1 MITRFRIIGRTTER
15 TGTRR
20 AGVHT
25 GRGVGVAHLA
35 ALCSLLLVGC
45 AAGRTSS
52 VGAIADPA
60 PVAASL
66 RGSTT
71 LEAPTRIDFRWQ
83 LNEQG
88 ARVSGVGVARIEPPF
103 RARLDLFLDNNE
115 SVISAALVDDDLRL
129 PPGAP
134 DDVLPP
140 VELMWGTLGVFRP
153 FAGTRLVGG
162 EQLSGGGER
171 LRYEHADGRA
181 LDFETR
187 LGTLG
192 AVELLDGETLVEWVR
207 LEMEPSERYPMKATY
222 RNLVDFR
229 ELEITRTSVRS
240 AESFDP
246 AIWDPR

>member
-1 MITRFRIIGRTTER
+1 MTNGISAWAQTLDRGSVR
-15 TGTRR
+15 GTRWY
-20 AGVHT
+20 
-25 GRGVGVAHLA
+25 VAITALLA
-35 ALCSLLLVGC
+35 VATSSCT
-45 AAGRTSS
+45 AGRAAS
-52 VGAIADPA
+52 VGPVANPA
-60 PVAASL
+60 PIAETL
-66 RGSTT
+66 RGTT
-71 LEAPTRIDFRWQ
+71 RLEAPARIDFRWV

-153 FAGTRLVGG
+153 FAGTRLAGG
-162 EQLSGGGER
+162 ERLADGGER
-171 LRYEHADGRA
+171 LRYVHPDGRT

-187 LGTLG
+187 DETLG
-192 AVELLDGETLVEWVR
+192 AVELLEGETLLEWVR
-207 LEMEPSERYPMKATY
+207 LEMEPDDRYPRTATY

-240 AESFDP
+240 ADPFDP

>member
-1 MITRFRIIGRTTER
+1 MINQS
-15 TGTRR
+15 R
-20 AGVHT
+20 ASV
-25 GRGVGVAHLA
+25 RPLA
-35 ALCSLLLVGC
+35 VLLLAGC
-45 AAGRTSS
+45 SAGRAASMGPIT
-52 VGAIADPA
+52 DPG
-60 PVAASL
+60 PVAESL
-66 RGSTT
+66 RGRTH
-71 LEAPTRIDFRWQ
+71 LEAPTRIDFRWE

-88 ARVSGVGVARIEPPF
+88 ARVSGVGVARVEPPF

-129 PPGAP
+129 PTGAP

-153 FAGTRLVGG
+153 FAGTRLVRG
-162 EQLSGGGER
+162 ERLADDGER

-187 LGTLG
+187 QGTLG
-192 AVELLDGETLVEWVR
+192 AVELLQGETLVEWVR
-207 LEMEPSERYPMKATY
+207 LEMESDDRYPMKATY

-229 ELEITRTSVRS
+229 ELEITRTSVRTS
-240 AESFDP
+240 EPFDP